1 MHEPDLQRVHDG
13 RMTPNAAYGARF
25 SAFSACRDARARNTL
40 AARGKLF
47 RNTESRYQTPCWP
60 KIGKWLQW
68 LDRRS
73 LKDYR
78 KVPESRQG
86 HTSTPGAP
94 ARRWANCHMPTNF
107 RTAHT
112 TYCGNRT
119 ALCSDIGRHSS
130 ALAADGTRQCPAHR
144 TDMKHK

>member
-1 MHEPDLQRVHDG
+1 LHEPDLQRVHDG

-94 ARRWANCHMPTNF
+94 ARRWANCPLNDGLHAYQLPQ
-107 RTAHT
+107 RTHHLS
-112 TYCGNRT
+112 RQQ
-119 ALCSDIGRHSS
+119 
-130 ALAADGTRQCPAHR
+130 DGVVQWYR
-144 TDMKHK
+144 